1 MLNDLIFKSMVEKE
15 NEKEKEVFNFHFMI
29 VPFCVFSLKNSE
41 RTVFMVMFDEWR
53 KMKNKDGWYYRSIDD
68 LMKDCRISNRSTV
81 ANAIGAMVSLGI
93 LEKKKV
99 YNLPNLYRFKC
110 ENFDNFNENYMN
122 ND

>member
-1 MLNDLIFKSMVEKE
+1 MVKKE

-81 ANAIGAMVSLGI
+81 ANAIGAMVSMGI

-110 ENFDNFNENYMN
+110 ETFDNFNENYMN
-122 ND
+122 HD

>member
-1 MLNDLIFKSMVEKE
+1 MVEK
-15 NEKEKEVFNFHFMI
+15 EKEKEVFNFHFMI

-41 RTVFMVMFDEWR
+41 RTVFMVMFDEWQ

-68 LMKDCRISNRSTV
+68 LMKDCRISNRNTV

-110 ENFDNFNENYMN
+110 ETFNNFSDDYMN
-122 ND
+122 HE